1 MRLRTGVQGLTGTLS
16 VPGDKS
22 ISHRAIILGSLAH
35 GQTVIK
41 GLLRSDDVLA
51 TLEACRAMGVTICDD
66 GDLVKISGV
75 GFQGLK
81 APKSALDMGNSGT
94 SMRLL
99 AGVLAGQPFPVTLFG
114 DASLSKRPMDRV
126 GLPLS
131 QMGARLS
138 GRPPHMLAPLH
149 IKGRRELKPICYHLP
164 IASAQVKSALIL
176 AALQAK
182 GESVI
187 VEKEMTRNHTEEM
200 LLDFGGQISVEGK
213 TIRVTGP
220 QHLQGQTVTVP
231 GDFSSAAFWLV
242 AGLIVPKAQLTV
254 TNVGVNPTRTGL
266 LEVIQAMGGRCHLSQ
281 QSNHS
286 ATISVAYSDLRGIEI
301 GGHLIPRLIDELPII
316 ALMATQ
322 AHGRTVIRQAE
333 ELKVKET
340 NRIQVVTD
348 SLRAMGASIEATAD
362 GMIIDGRS
370 RLHGA
375 VLSSCGDHRIGMM
388 IAIAALLV
396 TDGVVYLEGA
406 EAIRTSYPD
415 FWKDLERLGHG

>member
-66 GDLVKISGV
+66 DDLVKISGV

-138 GRPPHMLAPLH
+138 GRTPHMLAPLH
-149 IKGRRELKPICYHLP
+149 IKGRRELKPIYYHLP
-164 IASAQVKSALIL
+164 IASAPSK
-176 AALQAK
+176 
-182 GESVI
+182 
-187 VEKEMTRNHTEEM
+187 
-200 LLDFGGQISVEGK
+200 
-213 TIRVTGP
+213 
-220 QHLQGQTVTVP
+220 
-231 GDFSSAAFWLV
+231 
-242 AGLIVPKAQLTV
+242 
-254 TNVGVNPTRTGL
+254 
-266 LEVIQAMGGRCHLSQ
+266 
-281 QSNHS
+281 
-286 ATISVAYSDLRGIEI
+286 
-301 GGHLIPRLIDELPII
+301 
-316 ALMATQ
+316 
-322 AHGRTVIRQAE
+322 
-333 ELKVKET
+333 
-340 NRIQVVTD
+340 
-348 SLRAMGASIEATAD
+348 
-362 GMIIDGRS
+362 
-370 RLHGA
+370 
-375 VLSSCGDHRIGMM
+375 
-388 IAIAALLV
+388 
-396 TDGVVYLEGA
+396 
-406 EAIRTSYPD
+406 
-415 FWKDLERLGHG
+415 